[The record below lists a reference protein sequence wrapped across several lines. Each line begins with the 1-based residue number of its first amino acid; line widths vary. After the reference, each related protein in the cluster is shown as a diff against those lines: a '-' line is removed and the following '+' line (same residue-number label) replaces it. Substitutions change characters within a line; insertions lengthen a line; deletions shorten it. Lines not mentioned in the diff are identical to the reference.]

1 MRPCTSSSPLTGRRS
16 RTAERVLATFPFDGP
31 PRLTIATVCPAA
43 DLHAISSDVTS
54 PVTEMLDRCRTDA
67 AKLLVDAADRC
78 KAWTPKIDRL
88 LLDGHPAEELLKAI
102 DRLYPDAWW
111 SVRGPRGRQADAP
124 RQCLGRIVK
133 HRLTQMLGGD
143 PHEFQPTSDHEVEDP
158 AGTIRQSLARLRRRK
173 SYLPAGRMHFDP
185 TDQVVCSERSSS
197 ATLRHGRCLS
207 G

>member
-1 MRPCTSSSPLTGRRS
+1 MHVFFATDGSPSAL
-16 RTAERVLATFPFDGP
+16 TAERVLATFPFDGP

-102 DRLYPDAWW
+102 NRLYPDVVVVGARGLGAVKRMLLG
-111 SVRGPRGRQADAP
+111 SVSE
-124 RQCLGRIVK
+124 RIVK

-143 PHEFQPTSDHEVEDP
+143 PHEFQPTSDHEWKIRPEQSDNHWLDCVVGNRIYQRVECISTQRIKWC
-158 AGTIRQSLARLRRRK
+158 ARSTVQARL
-173 SYLPAGRMHFDP
+173 
-185 TDQVVCSERSSS
+185 
-197 ATLRHGRCLS
+197 
-207 G
+207 

>member
-1 MRPCTSSSPLTGRRS
+1 MHVFFATDGSPSEL
-16 RTAERVLATFPFDGP
+16 TAERVLATFPFDGP

-102 DRLYPDAWW
+102 NRLYPDVVVVGAPQ
-111 SVRGPRGRQADAP
+111 PRGRQADAP
-124 RQCLGRIVK
+124 RQCLGA
-133 HRLTQMLGGD
+133 HCQTPPD
-143 PHEFQPTSDHEVEDP
+143 
-158 AGTIRQSLARLRRRK
+158 ANARRR
-173 SYLPAGRMHFDP
+173 PA
-185 TDQVVCSERSSS
+185 
-197 ATLRHGRCLS
+197 
-207 G
+207 